1 MPTHAE
7 KRKLPYTQEQ
17 LFRLVAE
24 VERYPDFLPW
34 CLGSRIRKREG
45 NVFWADL
52 VIGFKVVRER
62 FTSKVT
68 LSAPNRVDVE
78 YTDGPFKYL
87 NNKWTFEKDN
97 DCSLTCIDKN
107 VDFEFSSMILQ
118 TIIFSI
124 CD

>member
-45 NVFWADL
+45 DVFWADL

-68 LSAPNRVDVE
+68 LSPPTGLMWNTPMGRSN
-78 YTDGPFKYL
+78 T
-87 NNKWTFEKDN
+87 
-97 DCSLTCIDKN
+97 
-107 VDFEFSSMILQ
+107 
-118 TIIFSI
+118 
-124 CD
+124 